1 MINCTYIGT
10 AFSVHL
16 YEKLNV
22 FFLSWQLLLPYQFSF
37 LLYVEYIVVFN
48 GYYSA
53 SARSVFVRDAL
64 SSALD
69 SWKII
74 PRHNP
79 ASDYPS
85 DFSLVKVRFC
95 FSSWTGHYLWTSQSD
110 QPALTNGKQLKFLK
124 FMYLSHVVQVT
135 YSLTAH
141 WF

>member
-1 MINCTYIGT
+1 MAVFSNIINVKLYIST

-22 FFLSWQLLLPYQFSF
+22 FFLSWQLSLPYQFSF

-48 GYYSA
+48 GYYST

-85 DFSLVKVRFC
+85 DFSLVKVRFL
-95 FSSWTGHYLWTSQSD
+95 FFIMD
-110 QPALTNGKQLKFLK
+110 GKLYF
-124 FMYLSHVVQVT
+124 VN
-135 YSLTAH
+135 
-141 WF
+141 